1 MRKRPYDFLEEH
13 VRGIYVP
20 EQTIG
25 RGLGCRQAFVKI
37 TGRSYTSRTVV
48 ASLSYIGQESDGVG
62 KETRVLDENGK
73 EVKPAD
79 FEKAVKEWGFNPE
92 IDRRNESK
100 GIRERKTRLTTQF
113 VVSFP
118 KSYYLS
124 VRQTEDFM
132 DAFMLPYREKGAK
145 YFIAVHT
152 EQGSRHAHVIIRNET
167 EFGERLTFDC
177 KDIQALRQRQVEV
190 AKSYGI
196 RLENT
201 LVRQRR
207 DGDRPIKKTLLE
219 RQVPKWYEKNQ
230 DIVLRDKG
238 PRPIP
243 FLQRL
248 PELEHKPEA
257 LDVWA
262 RAFEDGNKAAVLFL
276 EMYAENPRTAFWYAN
291 NKPDVFGKT
300 LSVEADPVPQLNS
313 RNFHLIPKDR
323 ESVLKSRD
331 EIAACMTS
339 PLAYPRIDIEAAW
352 RKVYNLTAE
361 RKQPRQTKERE
372 MEMEI
377 ER

>member
-13 VRGIYVP
+13 IRGIYIP

-25 RGLGCRQAFVKI
+25 RGSGCRQAFVKI

-48 ASLSYIGQESDGVG
+48 ASLNYIGQESDGVG
-62 KETRVLDENGK
+62 KETRVLDENGN
-73 EVKPAD
+73 EIKPAD

-92 IDRRNESK
+92 IDRRNENKTK
-100 GIRERKTRLTTQF
+100 GQRKTRLTTQF
-113 VVSFP
+113 VVSCP
-118 KSYYLS
+118 KSCSLS
-124 VRQTEDFM
+124 VRQTEGFM

-152 EQGSRHAHVIIRNET
+152 EQGSRHAHVIVRNET
-167 EFGERLTFDC
+167 EFGERLTFDR

-207 DGDRPIKKTLLE
+207 EEDQPIQKTLLE
-219 RQVPKWYEKNQ
+219 RQVPEWHAKNAE
-230 DIVLRDKG
+230 IVLRDKG
-238 PRPIP
+238 SRPIP

-248 PELEHKPEA
+248 PELERKPEA

-262 RAFEDGNKAAVLFL
+262 QRFKDGNKAAVLFL

-291 NKPDVFGKT
+291 NKPDVFGKRSASNAPT
-300 LSVEADPVPQLNS
+300 EPLNS
-313 RNFHLIPKDR
+313 RNFHLTSKDR
-323 ESVLKSRD
+323 ETILNARD
-331 EIAACMTS
+331 KIAACMTS

-361 RKQPRQTKERE
+361 RKQTRQTKERGKD
-372 MEMEI
+372 I

>member
-13 VRGIYVP
+13 IRGIYIP

-25 RGLGCRQAFVKI
+25 RGSGCRQAFVKI

-62 KETRVLDENGK
+62 KETRVLDESGK
-73 EVKPAD
+73 EIKPAD

-100 GIRERKTRLTTQF
+100 GTRERKTRLTTQF

-118 KSYYLS
+118 KSCSLS

-132 DAFMLPYREKGAK
+132 DAFMLPHREKGAK

-152 EQGSRHAHVIIRNET
+152 EQGSRHAHVIIRNKT
-167 EFGERLTFDC
+167 EFGERLTFDR

-190 AKSYGI
+190 AQAYGI

-207 DGDRPIKKTLLE
+207 EEDRPIKKTLLE
-219 RQVPKWYEKNQ
+219 RQVPEWHAKNA

-238 PRPIP
+238 SRPIP

-248 PELEHKPEA
+248 PELERKPEA
-257 LDVWA
+257 LDVCA
-262 RAFEDGNKAAVLFL
+262 QRFKDGNKAAVLFL

-291 NKPDVFGKT
+291 NKPDVFGKR
-300 LSVEADPVPQLNS
+300 SASNVPAEPLNN
-313 RNFHLIPKDR
+313 RNFRLTPKDR
-323 ESVLKSRD
+323 KSVLKSRD

-352 RKVYNLTAE
+352 RKVYNLPKTE
-361 RKQPRQTKERE
+361 RKEEPYRNK
-372 MEMEI
+372 EMEI
-377 ER
+377 KIC

>member
-1 MRKRPYDFLEEH
+1 MRKRPYDFLDEH
-13 VRGIYVP
+13 VRGVYVP

-25 RGLGCRQAFVKI
+25 RGSGCRQAFVKI
-37 TGRSYTSRTVV
+37 TGRSYTSRAVV

-62 KETRVLDENGK
+62 KETRVLDERGD

-79 FEKAVKEWGFNPE
+79 FEKAVKEWRFNPE
-92 IDRRNESK
+92 IDKRNESK
-100 GIRERKTRLTTQF
+100 TKGRRKTRLTTQF

-118 KSYYLS
+118 KSAYLS
-124 VRQTEDFM
+124 VRQIEGFM
-132 DAFMLPYREKGAK
+132 NEFMRPYREKGAK

-167 EFGERLTFDC
+167 EFGERLTFDR
-177 KDIQALRQRQVEV
+177 KDIQTLRQRQVEV
-190 AKSYGI
+190 AQAYGI

-201 LVRQRR
+201 LVRQRF
-207 DGDRPIKKTLLE
+207 DMDRPIKKSLLE
-219 RQVPKWYEKNQ
+219 RQVPKWYEKNK

-243 FLQRL
+243 FLQRR

-257 LDVWA
+257 LEVWA
-262 RAFEDGNKAAVLFL
+262 QGFEDGNKASVLFL

-291 NKPDVFGKT
+291 NKPDVFGKR
-300 LSVEADPVPQLNS
+300 SAKNAPAEPLNS
-313 RNFHLIPKDR
+313 RNFRLTPKDR
-323 ESVLKSRD
+323 ETILNARD
-331 EIAACMTS
+331 EIAARMTS

-352 RKVYNLTAE
+352 RKVYKLPKME
-361 RKQPRQTKERE
+361 RNISLEQEKERGF
-372 MEMEI
+372 

>member
-13 VRGIYVP
+13 IRGIYIRDRK
-20 EQTIG
+20 IG
-25 RGLGCRQAFVKI
+25 RGSGRRQAFVKI

-48 ASLSYIGQESDGVG
+48 ASLRYIGQESDGVG
-62 KETRVLDENGK
+62 KETRVLDENGN
-73 EVKPAD
+73 EIKPAD

-100 GIRERKTRLTTQF
+100 GTRERKTRLTTQF

-118 KSYYLS
+118 KSCYLS

-152 EQGSRHAHVIIRNET
+152 EQGCRHAHVIIRNET
-167 EFGERLTFDC
+167 EFGERLTFDR
-177 KDIQALRQRQVEV
+177 KDIQALRQRQVDV

-201 LVRQRR
+201 LVRQRF
-207 DGDRPIKKTLLE
+207 DMDRPIKKSLLE
-219 RQVPKWYEKNQ
+219 RQVPKWYEKNK

-243 FLQRL
+243 FLQRR

-257 LDVWA
+257 LEVWA
-262 RAFEDGNKAAVLFL
+262 QGFEDGNKASVLFL
-276 EMYAENPRTAFWYAN
+276 EMYAENSRTAFWYAN
-291 NKPDVFGKT
+291 NKPDVFGKRSASNAPT
-300 LSVEADPVPQLNS
+300 ELLNN
-313 RNFHLIPKDR
+313 RNFRLTPKDR
-323 ESVLKSRD
+323 ETILNARN
-331 EIAACMTS
+331 EIAARMTS

-361 RKQPRQTKERE
+361 RKHPRQTKERE
-372 MEMEI
+372 REI
-377 ER
+377 EI